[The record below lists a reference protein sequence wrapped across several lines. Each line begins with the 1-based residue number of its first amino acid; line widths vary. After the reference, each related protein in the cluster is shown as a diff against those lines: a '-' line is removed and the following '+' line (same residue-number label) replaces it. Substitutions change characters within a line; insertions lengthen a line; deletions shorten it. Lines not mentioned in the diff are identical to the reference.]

1 MAAPPLLNR
10 PRLRQQ
16 DLEFLDAYDH
26 LTSARTAGVASPDPI
41 QVSEILA
48 LCQLLGIASV
58 SDRAKYLRII
68 QKMDRTFLEHWE
80 TTRPKN

>member
-1 MAAPPLLNR
+1 MAPPPLLNR
-10 PRLRQQ
+10 PKLRQQ

-26 LTSARTAGVASPDPI
+26 LASARTMGVASPDPI

-68 QKMDRTFLEHWE
+68 QKLDRTFHDHWE
-80 TTRPKN
+80 ATRPKT